1 MLASERS
8 FSCRKV
14 SEPQISNSCRICL
27 WEGRKGSLCAHAG
40 RCFQSREH
48 AQDHTASSA
57 MGLGSPKWNVQRCY
71 LALKPWSELRSPP
84 LPLALVQCFAW
95 LWVISSLSWQETQNW
110 AGSSLSPKQ
119 RECLGWHLS
128 NLFHLR
134 HVTEPMNISR
144 TEAGLHSQRRRKEK
158 PSWRNTFTET
168 MV

>member
-1 MLASERS
+1 MSMRRKERES
-8 FSCRKV
+8 VLTQAGVLKAESMPRTTQLQEWWVWVPLNEIFSDAV
-14 SEPQISNSCRICL
+14 WPS
-27 WEGRKGSLCAHAG
+27 
-40 RCFQSREH
+40 
-48 AQDHTASSA
+48 
-57 MGLGSPKWNVQRCY
+57 
-71 LALKPWSELRSPP
+71 KPWSELRFPP

-144 TEAGLHSQRRRKEK
+144 TEAGLHSQSRGKEN
-158 PSWRNTFTET
+158 PSWRNALAQT